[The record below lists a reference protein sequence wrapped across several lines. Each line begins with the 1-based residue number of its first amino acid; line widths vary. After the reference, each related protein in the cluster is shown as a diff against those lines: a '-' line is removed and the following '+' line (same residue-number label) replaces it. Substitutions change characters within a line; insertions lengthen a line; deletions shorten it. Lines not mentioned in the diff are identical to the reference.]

1 MDDETIDNIFQGV
14 LEDLPRPTSKVH
26 LYVGRVDIG
35 RVRHHRF
42 VFIEIRLHFSLV
54 SLFSSFCKDGEIVFL
69 SLFKI
74 ERFRPQYWPLIDWY
88 WSRDYNTDLWFV
100 NTHYVTSDWITLQV
114 VRIFTSSTFTDMTM
128 ERNTLMQF
136 VYPKLK
142 TYCRE
147 KHGLEFQ
154 VTNNSHL

>member
-1 MDDETIDNIFQGV
+1 M
-14 LEDLPRPTSKVH
+14 
-26 LYVGRVDIG
+26 
-35 RVRHHRF
+35 
-42 VFIEIRLHFSLV
+42 
-54 SLFSSFCKDGEIVFL
+54 
-69 SLFKI
+69 
-74 ERFRPQYWPLIDWY
+74 
-88 WSRDYNTDLWFV
+88 
-100 NTHYVTSDWITLQV
+100 TLQV

-154 VTNNSHL
+154 VTKY